1 MTVVLILLKPAY
13 MYVTKLYI
21 EMIYQLFFFSTIT
34 PETQKEEWHYLLS
47 PFLFFTHY
55 VIYG

>member
-1 MTVVLILLKPAY
+1 MQA
-13 MYVTKLYI
+13 TKLYI
-21 EMIYQLFFFSTIT
+21 EFIYQYILVSTIT
-34 PETQKEEWHYLLS
+34 PEARKEEWHYLLS